1 MRDTERKTD
10 ERRGRKPAGKE
21 AERQREAEG
30 ERDRNKRGNTKRDRD
45 KEKSNS
51 QRKKKRIKIKAETKA
66 ETSKHIQRMR
76 MIRWKHRD
84 YKGNQSQR
92 GTDRQ
97 KGHRSQLEG
106 AAQIWEDV
114 SINTS

>member
-1 MRDTERKTD
+1 MEPRETQRKTD

-30 ERDRNKRGNTKRDRD
+30 ERDRNKRGKY
-45 KEKSNS
+45 KER
-51 QRKKKRIKIKAETKA
+51 QRQREKQQSEKKKRIKIKAETKA

-84 YKGNQSQR
+84 YKGNQSLKGEQ
-92 GTDRQ
+92 TDKKDTGASL
-97 KGHRSQLEG
+97 KGLLRSG
-106 AAQIWEDV
+106 K
-114 SINTS
+114 T

>member
-1 MRDTERKTD
+1 MKGEA
-10 ERRGRKPAGKE
+10 ESQQGKRQKDR
-21 AERQREAEG
+21 ERQRERET
-30 ERDRNKRGNTKRDRD
+30 ETKEEIQRETETKRKATVR
-45 KEKSNS
+45 E
-51 QRKKKRIKIKAETKA
+51 KKKRIKIKAETKA